1 MRNGYRRVAEQAD
14 MAVYLVTACGMS
26 VTKALA
32 GCDVS
37 AKYFY
42 ALKALRESGHT
53 TLLDQVLRGIRPVL
67 ASAKQVENAAVAIT
81 AYQKCSALERELFRL
96 ATGATADAATL
107 LRNMDPDQ
115 LVTTSRSLGLDWI
128 WDNLIAAA
136 MPAAET
142 ATEPT
147 A

>member
-1 MRNGYRRVAEQAD
+1 
-14 MAVYLVTACGMS
+14 
-26 VTKALA
+26 
-32 GCDVS
+32 
-37 AKYFY
+37 
-42 ALKALRESGHT
+42 
-53 TLLDQVLRGIRPVL
+53 
-67 ASAKQVENAAVAIT
+67 
-81 AYQKCSALERELFRL
+81 
-96 ATGATADAATL
+96 